1 MFRARQQKGIVVRT
15 ANKVGALAEF
25 SKIVAE
31 TGVGVGI
38 LAMSAWVEDTE
49 SVIRLICEDTPHT
62 MDVLQENG
70 YDPQDRD
77 VVLVDAVHQ
86 PGLLRQLTETLAGEN
101 IDIFHLF
108 ASAVDKNECLAVL
121 NTSDNERA
129 IDLLNG

>member
-1 MFRARQQKGIVVRT
+1 MFRARQEKGIVVRT

-31 TGVGVGI
+31 SGVGVGI

-49 SVIRLICEDTPHT
+49 AVIRLICEDTPRT
-62 MDVLQENG
+62 MGVLRDNG
-70 YDPQDRD
+70 YDPQERD
-77 VVLVDAVHQ
+77 VVLVDAAHQ
-86 PGLLRQLTETLAGEN
+86 PGILLHLTETLAREN